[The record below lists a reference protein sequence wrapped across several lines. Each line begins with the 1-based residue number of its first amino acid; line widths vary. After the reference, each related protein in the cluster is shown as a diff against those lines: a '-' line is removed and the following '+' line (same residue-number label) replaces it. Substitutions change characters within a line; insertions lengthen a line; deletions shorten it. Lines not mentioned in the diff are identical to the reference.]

1 LKVRVSKDL
10 TAKYD
15 ILSDVTASPTR
26 IEIINKLSGSS
37 DGLPFEEIAKQLSP
51 NTVDIQR
58 HLDVLLKDKLIE
70 NKNGMYTLSR
80 DGQNIYSVLV
90 EVAKKAKAE
99 KIFSTV

>member
-1 LKVRVSKDL
+1 M

-26 IEIINKLSGSS
+26 IEIINKLYDSS
-37 DGLPFEEIAKQLSP
+37 DGLAFDKIAKQLSP
-51 NTVDIQR
+51 NTVNIQR

-70 NKNGMYTLSR
+70 IKNGMYTLSR

-90 EVAKKAKAE
+90 EVAKKAKDE
-99 KIFSTV
+99 KIFSTT